1 MSMFG
6 DYKNYRALIPEYN
19 NWKENRDKTEAKR
32 IKYLKENPKAI
43 NSEDIQKSKTLLRA
57 IDIMDEYSQKR
68 AEDMEMATE
77 VVTGEV
83 LELALLGGAALGFGV
98 SRIKAVN
105 KFLTRIFKNNK
116 NKEIMTAAIPS
127 VIGGIIGTVA
137 VFPLEAWAAKAQ
149 VSASKK
155 GRYEAMRK
163 DLKNPNGFAM
173 LTPEQI
179 QEAKRRAEK
188 MALEEEK
195 KPLMKNL
202 KESFSTVKEMTIGSK
217 EYQQQRKLFE
227 YELEEHKQHLNEE
240 LSPKDIENAKKD
252 QQLLTN
258 LIEKIDIASQDYAEN
273 AELATQG
280 VLIGATA
287 FSGLFSM
294 ISAKISDKL
303 KIKSGNAIANIL
315 GFIAIIGSSIFATQ
329 IQKEASRVGR
339 FKVKQELMQNPEQ
352 LIYVDDKNIANIKDI
367 QIEQKEK
374 PGFFK
379 FLQKLWKDNKEY
391 QKYKKTSAK
400 EEKRLYKAI
409 ETLNLSPE
417 QLKDAKRLQRN
428 TFMAF
433 NEVDENSQ
441 KYSENIEALGQ
452 SLMYPLGLITGG
464 IGVAL
469 GFKFLKRNAK
479 STLEQANNFIKY
491 IMTVIGTSI
500 VPSVLMNAYITKEQK
515 KASRVADMM
524 AINNLKDY
532 RHFAD
537 YNK

>member
-43 NSEDIQKSKTLLRA
+43 NGEDIQKSKTLLRA

-83 LELALLGGAALGFGV
+83 LEFALIGGAALGFGV

-105 KFLTRIFKNNK
+105 KFLTKIFKNNK
-116 NKEIMTAAIPS
+116 NKEIMAAAIPS
-127 VIGGIIGTVA
+127 VIGGIFGTIA

>member
-43 NSEDIQKSKTLLRA
+43 NSEDIQRSKTLLRA

-287 FSGLFSM
+287 FSGLFSI

-315 GFIAIIGSSIFATQ
+315 GFITMIGSSIFATQ